1 MESPTSVERS
11 TASNPNDAP
20 IDNTTP
26 SIIEPTPAPA
36 IAPSPFQSL
45 APLTIKL
52 DRTNYPYWKSQA
64 LPALRAHDLE
74 EMMESHSTLKNTM
87 DESSRGLF
95 NSVPYSFKKI
105 MAPVILRFVE
115 KLYCLIEAAILG
127 IIFIVVVRRRESAES
142 TERIRTGR
150 GFSVLYWEGMN

>member
-1 MESPTSVERS
+1 MESPTSVDRS

-64 LPALRAHDLE
+64 LPALRAHHLE
-74 EMMESHSTLKNTM
+74 GPVWYA
-87 DESSRGLF
+87 GLD
-95 NSVPYSFKKI
+95 
-105 MAPVILRFVE
+105 
-115 KLYCLIEAAILG
+115 
-127 IIFIVVVRRRESAES
+127 
-142 TERIRTGR
+142 
-150 GFSVLYWEGMN
+150 